1 MSRYSVELA
10 DSTGLLK
17 ALNGRRARWLNAG
30 AVANDSI
37 AMLPDASAPAPV
49 RHVHGERD
57 FGIGYGNSSGYGTD
71 RHYAREWSP
80 QRFSCR

>member
-10 DSTGLLK
+10 APAELVA
-17 ALNGRRARWLNAG
+17 ALHRRRARWLNAG
-30 AVANDSI
+30 ASGT
-37 AMLPDASAPAPV
+37 DAVISAQNLSAPEPN
-49 RHVHGERD
+49 RHVHSERD

-71 RHYAREWSP
+71 RHYVRDWSP

>member
-17 ALNGRRARWLNAG
+17 ALNGRRTRWLNTG
-30 AVANDSI
+30 AVANDPI
-37 AMLPDASAPAPV
+37 AVLQDASAVAPV
-49 RHVHGERD
+49 RHVHAERD

-71 RHYAREWSP
+71 LHYVRDWSP